1 MGEVMALGFCE
12 IVSDSIQSGKAQP
25 ATEMQ
30 PASAIKPKGFRPV
43 EQIDLLTGWQQI
55 VAGTWQGVGLLE
67 TLPEQQAIWG
77 QQVLIAA
84 DGIDRHR
91 LQAAYPGTM
100 IFDPSE
106 FLTVVNDWPSSE
118 GAIRA
123 KRAFGGLITG
133 GAA

>member
-1 MGEVMALGFCE
+1 MDYLALVE
-12 IVSDSIQSGKAQP
+12 SEQP
-25 ATEMQ
+25 ATDMQ

-77 QQVLIAA
+77 QRVLIAA
-84 DGIDRHR
+84 DDIDRHR
-91 LQAAYPGTM
+91 LQTAYPGIM
-100 IFDPSE
+100 NFAPAE

-123 KRAFGGLITG
+123 KRAFGGVITG

>member
-1 MGEVMALGFCE
+1 MGRWQEKVTDGL
-12 IVSDSIQSGKAQP
+12 P
-25 ATEMQ
+25 ATIE
-30 PASAIKPKGFRPV
+30 PKQKAFRPV
-43 EQIDLLTGWQQI
+43 EQIDLATGMQQI
-55 VAGTWQGVGLLE
+55 IAGTWQGTGLME

-91 LQAAYPGTM
+91 LQTAYPGTM
-100 IFDPSE
+100 IFAPAE